1 MDDEV
6 VVDLLTKKKEW
17 IGTLE
22 RTLIV
27 THNEQWIGTVES
39 VNGSQ

>member
-6 VVDLLTKKKEW
+6 VVDLLTKEKEC